1 MMSGSKVPNND
12 TYGLFVLRTLTILQ
26 NIRISRDCCP
36 TFMLIFWR
44 LKRFLPTHEQAQV
57 CKDLLPLVSYILR
70 KFLFTIIYS
79 IQSSH
84 VCVNKMNRTGIILRT
99 KMKGANPRIYPL
111 TEWFYA
117 WRNDIGAKSVLFCCI
132 RIYSEP
138 LSQNRC
144 YAASLLLM
152 WL

>member
-1 MMSGSKVPNND
+1 MIPTDCSYFEQSQFYKTFAYSGTVVPLLCPYSGGSKGP
-12 TYGLFVLRTLTILQ
+12 
-26 NIRISRDCCP
+26 
-36 TFMLIFWR
+36 
-44 LKRFLPTHEQAQV
+44 LPTHEQAQL

-79 IQSSH
+79 IQSTH
-84 VCVNKMNRTGIILRT
+84 VCVNKMNRTGIVLRT
-99 KMKGANPRIYPL
+99 KMKGANPRISPL